1 MRIQYNRTCLPSI
14 WTLVF
19 IAVLAAC
26 GSDSSDGKTVAVN
39 LSLIVDGRQAQHHP
53 PISRLFAWI
62 ERWVPGTTPAWA
74 QSVTEIASIEVQ
86 ITGPG
91 IPAPATATVPVS
103 DPTSGQEIP
112 VSIQAPVGPN
122 RTITVTAFNAASPP
136 LKIFGGTLPG
146 VNLTAGPPIDL
157 EITLVRLFT
166 VTVQKAGEGSGT
178 VTSSLAGINCG
189 ATCVSQFQEG
199 TTVSLNAAA
208 DAGSVFAGWSGAC
221 SGTAACFV
229 NDNATVAARFNVAAS
244 TNRLTVTV
252 GGSGIGIVTS
262 NPSGISCPGTCAAE
276 FATGT
281 NVTLTATPT
290 SESTFNGFS
299 GAGCGGPGSS
309 CTVAMNGDQNVTGI
323 FTAIVPPP
331 MSTLTVQ
338 KSGSGSGTV
347 TSAPSGIDCGGTCSA
362 SFPTGNSV
370 TLTATAAPGSTF
382 AGWTGDCSGADCS
395 VVMDVNRSVTATFNP
410 PVGMSNLTVQ
420 KIGTGFGTVTSQP
433 PGIDCGSTC
442 VAAFPTGTMVTLT
455 ATPAAGST
463 LTGWAGPRCGGTG
476 PCTITL
482 DSDFTAFPVFDIAPD
497 QVTLNV
503 DKSGGGNRTLM
514 SDLAG
519 ISCGPG
525 CDTS

>member
-26 GSDSSDGKTVAVN
+26 GSDSSNGQTVAVN

-62 ERWVPGTTPAWA
+62 ERWFPGTTPAWA
-74 QSVTEIASIEVQ
+74 QSVTEIASIQVQ

-91 IPAPATATVPVS
+91 IPTPASTTVPVS

-166 VTVQKAGEGSGT
+166 VSVQKAGEGSGT

-262 NPSGISCPGTCAAE
+262 NPSGISCPGTCAAQ

-299 GAGCGGPGSS
+299 GAGCSGPGSS
-309 CTVAMNGDQNVTGI
+309 CAVAMNGDQNVTAT
-323 FTAIVPPP
+323 FTATTPIP
-331 MSTLTVQ
+331 MSTLSVQ
-338 KSGSGSGTV
+338 KIGSGSGTV
-347 TSAPSGIDCGGTCSA
+347 TSANQAGINCGSTCGA
-362 SFPTGNSV
+362 SFPTNS
-370 TLTATAAPGSTF
+370 L
-382 AGWTGDCSGADCS
+382 
-395 VVMDVNRSVTATFNP
+395 
-410 PVGMSNLTVQ
+410 
-420 KIGTGFGTVTSQP
+420 
-433 PGIDCGSTC
+433 
-442 VAAFPTGTMVTLT
+442 VTLT
-455 ATPAAGST
+455 ATPATGST
-463 LTGWAGPRCGGTG
+463 FIGWSNGCTGTG
-476 PCTITL
+476 SC
-482 DSDFTAFPVFDIAPD
+482 D
-497 QVTLNV
+497 VTLTSDQTIVAQFDLVPDLVTLSVNT
-503 DKSGGGNRTLM
+503 SGPGDGTVT
-514 SDLAG
+514 SDQGG
-519 ISCGPG
+519 ISCPSSCTASFPRGTTVVTLTAVPNGPSVFAG
-525 CDTS
+525 WRGGTCEAFGIAPCMITMDDNRTANARFERFGR